1 MPTMS
6 FLATTSP
13 PTPTNEPAIENDP
26 WFPEID
32 LGALRSACRLDG
44 TVTVAAG
51 DMPQLECGQFPVDAQ
66 HGRSGRP
73 LQRAGAALPPRGVQ
87 RGAGRAGGGIPRHG
101 HHRQGRQER
110 RRHGAPRRHAPP
122 QHALGPERSA
132 GPATHHR
139 RADLMATTLQVMTRD
154 GDTVDQLC
162 WRHLGRTA
170 GVTEATLA
178 ANPGLAALG
187 PRLSAG
193 TLVDLVVVAT
203 PTQETVSLWD

>member
-1 MPTMS
+1 
-6 FLATTSP
+6 
-13 PTPTNEPAIENDP
+13 
-26 WFPEID
+26 
-32 LGALRSACRLDG
+32 
-44 TVTVAAG
+44 
-51 DMPQLECGQFPVDAQ
+51 
-66 HGRSGRP
+66 
-73 LQRAGAALPPRGVQ
+73 
-87 RGAGRAGGGIPRHG
+87 
-101 HHRQGRQER
+101 
-110 RRHGAPRRHAPP
+110 
-122 QHALGPERSA
+122 
-132 GPATHHR
+132 
-139 RADLMATTLQVMTRD
+139 MASTLQVMARD